1 MGAKNVKVFICMGLV
16 VSLLL
21 MSSEVSA
28 VKDLAEKSQVETAEK
43 NGVQDHEYWVSLVGV
58 NCGKKSCCLAGS
70 NRFGAYCITC
80 CQ

>member
-1 MGAKNVKVFICMGLV
+1 MDAKFFKVFIWLGLV
-16 VSLLL
+16 VALLL

-28 VKDLAEKSQVETAEK
+28 VKDLPEKTQVETAEK
-43 NGVQDHEYWVSLVGV
+43 NGVRDHEYGVSLIGV